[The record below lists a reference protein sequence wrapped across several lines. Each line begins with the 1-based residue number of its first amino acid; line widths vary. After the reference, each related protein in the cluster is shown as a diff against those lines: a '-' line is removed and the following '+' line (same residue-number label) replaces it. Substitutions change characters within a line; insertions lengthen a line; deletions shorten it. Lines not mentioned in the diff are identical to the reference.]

1 MLYDLHV
8 DKNSTE
14 QFLKIFNSIMNGI
27 IAETNQT
34 SLQVIIDNFIVPEL
48 EELKQKKTKTSR
60 EEKRKN
66 PQLTNHKLIKKKA

>member
-1 MLYDLHV
+1 
-8 DKNSTE
+8 
-14 QFLKIFNSIMNGI
+14 MNGI